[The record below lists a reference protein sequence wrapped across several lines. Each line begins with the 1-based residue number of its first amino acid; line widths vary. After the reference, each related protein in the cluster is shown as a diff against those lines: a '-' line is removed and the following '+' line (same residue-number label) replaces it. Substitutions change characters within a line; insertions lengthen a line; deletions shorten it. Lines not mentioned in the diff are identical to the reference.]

1 MMNIVP
7 DFLSSLFPAASP
19 MTPEELRKQQMREAQ
34 LAQAMRAFQG
44 VQALG
49 AARMPQQQALR
60 PMTLPRRAT
69 QAPMSGILG

>member
-1 MMNIVP
+1 
-7 DFLSSLFPAASP
+7 
-19 MTPEELRKQQMREAQ
+19 MREAQ

-60 PMTLPRRAT
+60 PMTLPRRVT
-69 QAPMSGILG
+69 QAPMPGILG